1 MHKPASLAVLLLVSV
16 IGFAC
21 GTQPQAPTWTPVPP
35 PTATPTPIPPS
46 ATQNQATWYISEI
59 QADIESL
66 KFYETAKGGTE
77 KSDRK
82 YQYLFDGSTARYIS
96 WELNLT
102 YPKLLEDHPFDIEWV
117 YYLDGI
123 RKGGTSFTTK
133 PLKGW
138 SGSYHGNGWGNNIA
152 GRVWGDWN
160 YSGTYVAKIFVG
172 GVLVAQGE
180 FEVY

>member
-1 MHKPASLAVLLLVSV
+1 MHKPASLAMLLLVSV

-46 ATQNQATWYISEI
+46 TTQNQATWYISEI
-59 QADIESL
+59 QADIKSL
-66 KFYETAKGGTE
+66 KFYESDQGGT
-77 KSDRK
+77 KRSDRK

-96 WELNLT
+96 WQIDLS

-123 RKGGTSFTTK
+123 RKGGTTSSSK

-138 SGSYHGNGWGNNIA
+138 TNSWFTSGWGNKIA
-152 GRVWGDWN
+152 GTWDDWN
-160 YSGTYVAKIFVG
+160 DSGTYVAKYFVG